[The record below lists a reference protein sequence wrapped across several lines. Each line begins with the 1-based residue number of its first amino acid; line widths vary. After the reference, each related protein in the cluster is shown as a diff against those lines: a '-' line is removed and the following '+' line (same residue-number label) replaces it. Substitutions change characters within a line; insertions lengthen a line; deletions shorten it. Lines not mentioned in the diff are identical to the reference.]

1 MYKIIIPQSNT
12 NDTEVFI
19 AEWKFSNNDLVKKG
33 DHLFSIETS
42 KVVEEIYSENT
53 GYLHI
58 ECQKGS
64 RVKVGSLV
72 GYLSKEKKNDVH
84 VKNNFKENE
93 NLIITKKAKNQ
104 ILENKINT
112 KVFQGNDIVTEEIV
126 KKYLASTINDEKPK
140 YDYQLIILLKND
152 NPYHA
157 CIFFKNHGIID
168 LSLLGSKIQEVNEY
182 NFSECK
188 CIFLI
193 LALKIFIKLLNFT
206 QNLRC

>member
-93 NLIITKKAKNQ
+93 NLIITKKAKNL
-104 ILENKINT
+104 ILENKIKT
-112 KVFQGNDIVTEEIV
+112 KVFQGNDIVSEEIV
-126 KKYLASTINDEKPK
+126 KKYLAR
-140 YDYQLIILLKND
+140 
-152 NPYHA
+152 
-157 CIFFKNHGIID
+157 
-168 LSLLGSKIQEVNEY
+168 Y
-182 NFSECK
+182 N
-188 CIFLI
+188 
-193 LALKIFIKLLNFT
+193 
-206 QNLRC
+206 Q

>member
-72 GYLSKEKKNDVH
+72 GYLSKEKKNDVK

-93 NLIITKKAKNQ
+93 NLIITKKKQ
-104 ILENKINT
+104 KSYFR
-112 KVFQGNDIVTEEIV
+112 K
-126 KKYLASTINDEKPK
+126 
-140 YDYQLIILLKND
+140 
-152 NPYHA
+152 
-157 CIFFKNHGIID
+157 
-168 LSLLGSKIQEVNEY
+168 
-182 NFSECK
+182 
-188 CIFLI
+188 
-193 LALKIFIKLLNFT
+193 
-206 QNLRC
+206 